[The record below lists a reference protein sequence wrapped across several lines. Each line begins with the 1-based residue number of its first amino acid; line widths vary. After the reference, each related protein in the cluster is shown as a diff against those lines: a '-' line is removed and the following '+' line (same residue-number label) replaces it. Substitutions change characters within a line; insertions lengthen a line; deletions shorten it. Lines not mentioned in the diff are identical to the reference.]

1 MSEKQAEAVVF
12 DPEKAL
18 DEGISVVKEQS
29 YYMRSALD
37 AGNLREA
44 LKFSSGMLSELRTL
58 SLSPRLYYQLYVSV
72 FDELR
77 TLESYFIEESR
88 AGRKMATVYEKVQHA
103 SHIVPRLYLLI
114 TVGAAYIESREAPAY

>member
-1 MSEKQAEAVVF
+1 MADKQGEQVVF

-18 DEGISVVKEQS
+18 DEGISAVKEQS

-58 SLSPRLYYQLYVSV
+58 ALSPRLYYQLYVSV

-88 AGRKMATVYEKVQHA
+88 AGRKMATVY
-103 SHIVPRLYLLI
+103 
-114 TVGAAYIESREAPAY
+114 